1 MKCFTLLKYVWSSLL
16 FFAVVTAQSQVLQ
29 TNRYELPLFEENMS
43 TIEVTSL
50 QEEGLL
56 LHRRI
61 SSGGKDEYA
70 ITKLDTAYQRTWQG
84 FIPLNSN
91 FSIVKK
97 QFHKSKFCMLLVGKT
112 LYDFQIII
120 FDEKTGT
127 YSRYDLRNYI
137 PFSPTEFEVNDF
149 SAIIGGYYNRV
160 PIVVHFDF
168 NTLRLKILP
177 GLFSEIGQLDQ
188 IKMYDDNTFDVLV
201 CARYFNREKTLWI
214 KSYSPEGDFINQL
227 VLQAEGNKSLLF
239 GRILRTPDNLKI
251 VAGAYGQRNSE
262 YSKGLFVTS
271 ITPFGDQQLRYH
283 NFADLENFFSYMKE
297 NREKRIKGRI
307 DRRRT
312 KGKVSRFNYRLLVHE
327 LIPYQNQFILLGEA
341 FYPKYQNINNAY
353 GFFTYGSSSNAG
365 SNLIFDGYRYTHAT
379 VLGFDANGTLLWD
392 NSFEIND
399 VKTFSKEQFVK
410 LKANDTNLTLLYL
423 FDNQLRTK
431 IINGSNVL
439 EGKTSEPIKTL
450 YKGDLLEG
458 GKTILTKL
466 EHWYGDYLYAYGL
479 QDIVNVSEK
488 GDRTERSVFF
498 INKLKVN

>member
-1 MKCFTLLKYVWSSLL
+1 MKSFTLIKYAWSSLL
-16 FFAVVTAQSQVLQ
+16 LFVVVAVQAQVLQ
-29 TNRYELPLFEENMS
+29 TNRYELPLFEENTS
-43 TIEVTSL
+43 PFEVTSL
-50 QEEGLL
+50 KEEGLL

-61 SSGGKDEYA
+61 SSEGRDEYA

-84 FIPLNSN
+84 FIPLNRN
-91 FSIVKK
+91 FTIVKK

-120 FDEKTGT
+120 FDDKTGSYT
-127 YSRYDLRNYI
+127 LYELRNYI
-137 PFSPTEFEVNDF
+137 PFAPTEFEVNDV
-149 SAIIGGYYNRV
+149 SAVIGGYYNRV

-168 NTLRLKILP
+168 KTLRLKILP

-188 IKMYDDNTFDVLV
+188 IKMYDDNTFDILV

-251 VAGAYGQRNSE
+251 VAGVYGQRNSE

-312 KGKVSRFNYRLLVHE
+312 KGKTNRFNYRLLVHE

-353 GFFTYGSSSNAG
+353 GFFTYGSSSNHA
-365 SNLIFDGYRYTHAT
+365 SNMIFDGYRYTHAT

-431 IINGSNVL
+431 VISGSTVL

-450 YKGDLLEG
+450 YKGDLMEG
-458 GKTILTKL
+458 GKTVLTKL
-466 EHWYGDYLYAYGL
+466 EHWYGDYLFAYGL
-479 QDIVNVSEK
+479 QDIVNVNEK
-488 GDRTERSVFF
+488 GDRIERSVFF